1 MGDEF
6 KTREIWVAKSRSSW
20 GRSDGQSEY
29 PLPNLIIFHQQQGSH
44 SILILKIKHL
54 QIKQHDPTA
63 PISQSMRHAA
73 QSNTGGGDAM
83 DKEYLG
89 SILRTPFICPN

>member
-29 PLPNLIIFHQQQGSH
+29 PLPNLIVFYQQQGFLLGFTPH
-44 SILILKIKHL
+44 NRTLTD
-54 QIKQHDPTA
+54 QTA
-63 PISQSMRHAA
+63 
-73 QSNTGGGDAM
+73 
-83 DKEYLG
+83 
-89 SILRTPFICPN
+89 